1 MNILCCEGLTLS
13 NPSFCRRLPQAEAVP
28 FCTAGAWAKG
38 VRVEKDGPGLW
49 QVWKREI
56 QQFKRVSP
64 AMAAAIEEVY
74 PSPGLLLQDQL
85 KVSLRIWFPI
95 PTGAAEGLLYASHC
109 PYPTWY
115 VQQLLLSL
123 TVWEVCLQVGGLD
136 SSEFYPLNLVCLDES
151 SAMDPP
157 CNNGIEHWR

>member
-109 PYPTWY
+109 PYPT
-115 VQQLLLSL
+115 
-123 TVWEVCLQVGGLD
+123 C
-136 SSEFYPLNLVCLDES
+136 